1 MPRYVEL
8 LSAAARATRGGW
20 PPSRAGSRRPGVLER
35 RLALVRGQLGRG
47 REGRCHNGAVSEQH
61 TPAPGGSVGCPGA
74 AASSRPP
81 RRPEPSAPRKR
92 GLGGGVLLA
101 GALIF
106 KFGAKL
112 KALLLLLPK
121 LKLFTTSAS
130 MLVSIAAYSLIWG
143 WTFALGFVLLLLVH
157 EMGHVIQLRREG
169 VEPAPAVH
177 PPWAPSSAPSRWA
190 ATPWPRR
197 VGLAGPVLGSL
208 GAAALGPVAL
218 ATDND
223 FWFALAFTGFFL
235 NLFNL
240 LPVVPLDGG
249 RAFAAMAPWMWFVG
263 LFAVVVLCFVAPNPI
278 LLLIAL
284 FSGLETWRRWRER
297 RKADATTRAYYAVRP
312 APLAVGADLPGAR
325 RAARGGDG
333 SHVRRALARRRLSG
347 PRSAVHPAQR
357 PLHVALRL
365 ARADRLAL
373 VEAVLAARSA

>member
-1 MPRYVEL
+1 
-8 LSAAARATRGGW
+8 
-20 PPSRAGSRRPGVLER
+20 
-35 RLALVRGQLGRG
+35 
-47 REGRCHNGAVSEQH
+47 VSEQH
-61 TPAPGGSVGCPGA
+61 TPAPSPA
-74 AASSRPP
+74 WLPP
-81 RRPEPSAPRKR
+81 TAQPVPAPVPRAEPSAPRKR
-92 GLGGGVLLA
+92 GLGGGLLLA
-101 GALIF
+101 GALVF

-121 LKLFTTSAS
+121 VKLFTTSAS

-169 VEPAPAVH
+169 VEA
-177 PPWAPSSAPSRWA
+177 SAPLFIPFLGAVVGAKSLGGNA
-190 ATPWPRR
+190 LAEAR

-208 GAAALGPVAL
+208 GAAALVPVAL
-218 ATDND
+218 ATGND

-284 FSGLETWRRWRER
+284 FAGLETWRRWRER
-297 RKADATTRAYYAVRP
+297 RKGDETTRAYYAVRP
-312 APLAVGADLPGAR
+312 AHRLAVGG
-325 RAARGGDG
+325 
-333 SHVRRALARRRLSG
+333 VY
-347 PRSAVHPAQR
+347 
-357 PLHVALRL
+357 
-365 ARADRLAL
+365 LAL
-373 VEAVLAARSA
+373 VVLLVVGMDLTFVERSLDDA